1 MIYRFRVILDNDTKD
16 DIFRDLEITKDST
29 LKDLNELILLAFK
42 FNGIEMSSFFTVDD
56 EWNQI
61 NEISLFSFD
70 DSTETMDSVVLSDLL
85 NDANKKLLY
94 VYDFMSM
101 WTFYVE
107 LIEEGNS
114 IIGQKYPRIIFSNG
128 DKPSEAPKKLFEQN
142 NSVENEEDDFL
153 Y

>member
-61 NEISLFSFD
+61 NEISLFNFD

-85 NDANKKLLY
+85 NEVNKKLLY

-107 LIEEGNS
+107 LIEEANS

-142 NSVENEEDDFL
+142 NSEENEEDDFL

>member
-85 NDANKKLLY
+85 NEANKKLLY

-107 LIEEGNS
+107 LREEVNS
-114 IIGQKYPRIIFSNG
+114 IIGKKYPRIIFSNG
-128 DKPSEAPKKLFEQN
+128 DKPSEAPKKLFEKN
-142 NSVENEEDDFL
+142 NSEENEEDDFL

>member
-107 LIEEGNS
+107 LIEEVNS
-114 IIGQKYPRIIFSNG
+114 IIGKKYPRIIFSNG
-128 DKPSEAPKKLFEQN
+128 DKPSEAPKKLFEKN
-142 NSVENEEDDFL
+142 NSEENEEDDFL

>member
-1 MIYRFRVILDNDTKD
+1 MIYRLRVILDNDTKD
-16 DIFRDLEITKDST
+16 DIFRDLEIIKDST

-42 FNGIEMSSFFTVDD
+42 FNGLEMSSFFTVDD

-61 NEISLFSFD
+61 DEISLLSFD
-70 DSTETMDSVVLSDLL
+70 DSTKSMDSEILSDLL
-85 NDANKKLLY
+85 NHTNKKLLY
-94 VYDFMSM
+94 IYDFMSM

-107 LIEEGNS
+107 LIEEGKS

-128 DKPSEAPKKLFEQN
+128 DTPVEAPKKLFEQN
-142 NSVENEEDDFL
+142 NTEENEEDDFL

>member
-29 LKDLNELILLAFK
+29 LKDLNDLILLAFK

-107 LIEEGNS
+107 LIEEANS

-142 NSVENEEDDFL
+142 NSEENEEDDFL